1 MINAEIL
8 IRCFRNNYY
17 AQDLNEYIKDSY
29 KSGFLSYNNL
39 KYLYKNLYQFHSY
52 FVKQN
57 IYPVCE
63 FLKKGY
69 STEQCEKVADLLE
82 DAKDKSIFCSG
93 KRDMGYKYNKLFYD
107 LMFCYE
113 SFDKYIKQGY
123 SEDYALFNIK
133 CDLEITT
140 EQQRYMEY
148 QLDSNY
154 NLTKEELNSFDKDIK
169 KQMSQLKNDI
179 VVNNKDTFINT
190 KKYNRLSKT
199 KTKLNKYLKEKNI
212 KMKSYER

>member
-1 MINAEIL
+1 MISAEIL
-8 IRCFRNNYY
+8 LKCFRNNFY

-29 KSGFLSYNNL
+29 KSGDLSYNNL
-39 KYLYKNLYQFHSY
+39 KYLYKNLYQFHTN

-69 STEQCEKVADLLE
+69 STEQCEKVAGLLE

-93 KRDMGYKYNKLFYD
+93 KKDLGYKYNKLFYD
-107 LMFCYE
+107 LMFCYDA
-113 SFDKYIKQGY
+113 FDKYIKQGY

-140 EQQRYMEY
+140 ERQRQIEY
-148 QLDSNY
+148 
-154 NLTKEELNSFDKDIK
+154 ELNNNEYIGKDELKDFENSIKNKMSELKRDIIINDKDNFVK
-169 KQMSQLKNDI
+169 
-179 VVNNKDTFINT
+179 T

-199 KTKLNKYLKEKNI
+199 KSKIDKYI